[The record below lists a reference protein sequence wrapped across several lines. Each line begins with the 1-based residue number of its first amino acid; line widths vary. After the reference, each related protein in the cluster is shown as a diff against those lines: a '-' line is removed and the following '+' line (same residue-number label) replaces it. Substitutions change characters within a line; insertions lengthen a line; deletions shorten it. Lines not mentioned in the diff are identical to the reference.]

1 MSTMTKKMFCVGP
14 VQGASLLALVL
25 AFGVAGCQKNSAPD
39 QTAATPAAS
48 TPDATEVADNSQ
60 DPAMQ
65 ANLAPAVNTTQAAP
79 AQSPAPTQET
89 APPPPADES
98 SSAAS
103 SSAPSDADYDYN
115 APDTSSEA
123 AAQPV
128 EYAPQPPPALPE
140 YDQPPCPGDNYLW
153 TPGYWGYANT
163 GYYWVPGVWVVAPY
177 VGSLWTPGYWGFY
190 SGRYGWH
197 HGYWGPHIG
206 FYGGVNYGYGY
217 TGVGYVGGYWHNNAF
232 MYNRSVTRVNETV
245 VRNVYV
251 HNVTIINNTRVS
263 YNGGNGGLR
272 ARPLPAENMAFR
284 EQHTGPLPE
293 QVNHAR
299 QMATNRQQ
307 WASVNHGR
315 PAMAVAAQPLASNRR
330 APAPMPP
337 AVQRQVSL
345 ETARRPVG
353 NPSAGNR
360 PAVEAR
366 PGQPGQPGRSEA
378 RPAVQPNR
386 PAVEARPGQPG
397 RSEARPAVQPNRP
410 VGEANRPGPQP
421 RPETRPAPA
430 NRPETTRPEN
440 RPVARPETRPTPEP
454 NRPANRPAPQP
465 ARPAAQ
471 PRPESRPAPEQ
482 RPASRPAPESRPAP
496 QQRPE
501 ARPAPQ
507 QRPESRPAEHPAPQ
521 ERHPN

>member
-1 MSTMTKKMFCVGP
+1 MHFGDKTHMSTITKKMFCVGP

-115 APDTSSEA
+115 APDTSSQD

-217 TGVGYVGGYWHNNAF
+217 GGVGYVGGYWHNNAF

-299 QMATNRQQ
+299 QMAVNRQQ

-330 APAPMPP
+330 APAAMPP

-345 ETARRPVG
+345 EAARRPVG

-366 PGQPGQPGRSEA
+366 PGQPGRPEARPAVQPEA

-386 PAVEARPGQPG
+386 PAA
-397 RSEARPAVQPNRP
+397 
-410 VGEANRPGPQP
+410 EANRPGTQPGTQP

-430 NRPETTRPEN
+430 NRPEAARPEN

-465 ARPAAQ
+465 ARPAVQPQPARPAAQ

-482 RPASRPAPESRPAP
+482 RPASRPAP

-507 QRPESRPAEHPAPQ
+507 QKPESRPAEHPAPQ